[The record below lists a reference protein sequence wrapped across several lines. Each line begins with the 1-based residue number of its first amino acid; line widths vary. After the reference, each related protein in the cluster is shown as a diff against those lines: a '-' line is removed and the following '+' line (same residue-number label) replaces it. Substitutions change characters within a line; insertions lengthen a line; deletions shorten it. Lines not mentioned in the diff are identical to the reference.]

1 MMWSKLQKQLYKI
14 MDPTVNFQ
22 MHCSVFKTKSAWN
35 AGQKAGISKKKESI
49 PHYWITVNNET
60 VPDGSG
66 ALKLT
71 RKDRQNSNMSLGSG
85 NDMACTVT
93 FNASQSNNI
102 YGSSTT
108 VQPPALQLIPQI
120 KF

>member
-1 MMWSKLQKQLYKI
+1 MLAIL
-14 MDPTVNFQ
+14 
-22 MHCSVFKTKSAWN
+22 A
-35 AGQKAGISKKKESI
+35 AGLPNINGEILAMLN
-49 PHYWITVNNET
+49 TVNNET

-71 RKDRQNSNMSLGSG
+71 RKDRQNSNISLGSG
-85 NDMACTVT
+85 NDMACIVT

>member
-1 MMWSKLQKQLYKI
+1 MLAILAAGLPNINGQIQAMLN
-14 MDPTVNFQ
+14 TVND
-22 MHCSVFKTKSAWN
+22 
-35 AGQKAGISKKKESI
+35 
-49 PHYWITVNNET
+49 ET
-60 VPDGSG
+60 VPVGSG
-66 ALKLT
+66 ALKIT
-71 RKDRQNSNMSLGSG
+71 VKDRQNSNIVLGNGTDMSC
-85 NDMACTVT
+85 AVT

>member
-1 MMWSKLQKQLYKI
+1 ML
-14 MDPTVNFQ
+14 
-22 MHCSVFKTKSAWN
+22 KTDSN
-35 AGQKAGISKKKESI
+35 A
-49 PHYWITVNNET
+49 T
-60 VPDGSG
+60 VPDGTG
-66 ALKLT
+66 ALKIT
-71 RKDRQNSNMSLGSG
+71 NKIKQNSDIYQGNGS
-85 NDMACTVT
+85 DMACAVT

>member
-1 MMWSKLQKQLYKI
+1 MLAIL
-14 MDPTVNFQ
+14 
-22 MHCSVFKTKSAWN
+22 A
-35 AGQKAGISKKKESI
+35 AGLPNINGEIWAVLN
-49 PHYWITVNNET
+49 TVNNET
-60 VPDGSG
+60 VPEGSG

-71 RKDRQNSNMSLGSG
+71 TKERQNSNISQGDG

-120 KF
+120 RY

>member
-1 MMWSKLQKQLYKI
+1 MAVL
-14 MDPTVNFQ
+14 
-22 MHCSVFKTKSAWN
+22 A
-35 AGQKAGISKKKESI
+35 AGLPNIQGEIWAMLNTDSN
-49 PHYWITVNNET
+49 TT
-60 VPDGSG
+60 VPYGSG

-71 RKDRQNSNMSLGSG
+71 SKDRQNSSISQGDG

-102 YGSSTT
+102 YDSSTT

>member
-1 MMWSKLQKQLYKI
+1 MLAIL
-14 MDPTVNFQ
+14 
-22 MHCSVFKTKSAWN
+22 A
-35 AGQKAGISKKKESI
+35 AGLPNINGEIWAMLN
-49 PHYWITVNNET
+49 TVNNET
-60 VPDGSG
+60 VPEGSG

-71 RKDRQNSNMSLGSG
+71 TKERQSSNISQGDG

-108 VQPPALQLIPQI
+108 VQPPALSLIPQI
-120 KF
+120 KY

>member
-1 MMWSKLQKQLYKI
+1 MAIL
-14 MDPTVNFQ
+14 
-22 MHCSVFKTKSAWN
+22 A
-35 AGQKAGISKKKESI
+35 AGLPNINGEIWAVLN
-49 PHYWITVNNET
+49 TVNNET
-60 VPDGSG
+60 VPEGSG

-71 RKDRQNSNMSLGSG
+71 TKERQNSNISQGDG

-120 KF
+120 RY

>member
-1 MMWSKLQKQLYKI
+1 MLAIL
-14 MDPTVNFQ
+14 
-22 MHCSVFKTKSAWN
+22 A
-35 AGQKAGISKKKESI
+35 AGLPNINGEIQAMLN
-49 PHYWITVNNET
+49 TVNNET
-60 VPDGSG
+60 VPEGSG

-71 RKDRQNSNMSLGSG
+71 TKERQNSNIVLGNG
-85 NDMACTVT
+85 TDMACTVT